1 MKPFVLYTLAR
12 LGLLVGALAVVVP
25 VVALLGVPLTS
36 GNLLWAALVS
46 LVVSAVLSLTLLGGL
61 REEFAAS
68 VTARAERIQERL
80 DAARRKEDA
89 DDVD

>member
-12 LGLLVGALAVVVP
+12 LGLFVGALAVVLP
-25 VVALLGVPLTS
+25 VIALLDVPLTS

-46 LVVSAVLSLTLLGGL
+46 LVLSAVLSLKLLGSL
-61 REEFAAS
+61 REDFAAS

-80 DAARRKEDA
+80 EASRSKEDV